1 MSNQYTPTYHRMWNR
16 DFTLLTIAELLLC
29 IACYMTI
36 PFLPFRLTTG
46 DNTSNELASIAVVV
60 FIAGICISG
69 FFGSWLIQHYRRN
82 KVYIVSTT
90 SLGAAILGLSL
101 FDNQHPIG
109 REIEVYTLLGVCFV
123 GGAVF
128 GTAKRVLS
136 CTLQIDKT
144 ESCNRTHAN
153 YTAIWISRLTV
164 IVGPILALL
173 LRDELRGTLFYVVG
187 AAAAVVAALLV
198 MCVKFPFRA
207 PEEGTHLLSIDRF
220 FLPQGWNVALVIT
233 LMTAS
238 LGIMMTTRMAID
250 FCASILVG
258 FVAATLLLHF
268 PAVKTARY
276 ASVVG
281 CLIATVAILLMLVH
295 DDTFDTTLKPVL
307 FGLGI
312 AISSSE
318 QLYKLLDHCN
328 HCQRST
334 AESTYFLS
342 SDGGLFL
349 GIAVGWLLSTTLKPA
364 EHVVLALLVVA
375 TIICLLNMLVK
386 KKRAEYH
393 A

>member
-1 MSNQYTPTYHRMWNR
+1 MWNR

-46 DNTSNELASIAVVV
+46 DNASNELASIAVVV

-198 MCVKFPFRA
+198 MCVNFPFRA

-349 GIAVGWLLSTTLKPA
+349 GIAVGWLLSTAVKPA

>member
-1 MSNQYTPTYHRMWNR
+1 MNNQYTPTYHRMWNR

-36 PFLPFRLTTG
+36 PFLPLRLTIG
-46 DNTSNELASIAVVV
+46 DNASDKLASTTAIA
-60 FIAGICISG
+60 FIVGVCISG

-82 KVYIVSTT
+82 KVYIVSTA
-90 SLGAAILGLSL
+90 SLGATILGLSM
-101 FDNQHPIG
+101 FDNQQPIG
-109 REIEVYTLLGVCFV
+109 REIEIYTLLGICFV
-123 GGAVF
+123 GGAMF

-173 LRDELRGTLFYVVG
+173 LRNELHGTLFYAVG
-187 AAAAVVAALLV
+187 AVVAVVAAVLV

-238 LGIMMTTRMAID
+238 LGIMMTTRMTIE
-250 FCASILVG
+250 FCASVLIG
-258 FVAATLLLHF
+258 FVVATLLLHF
-268 PAVKTARY
+268 PAIKTARY
-276 ASVVG
+276 TSVAG
-281 CLIATVAILLMLVH
+281 CLIAVVATLLMLVH
-295 DDTFDTTLKPVL
+295 DDMLDTTFKPIL

-349 GIAVGWLLSTTLKPA
+349 GIAVGCQLATAVKPA
-364 EHVVLALLVVA
+364 GHVVLALLVMA

>member
-1 MSNQYTPTYHRMWNR
+1 MWNR

-46 DNTSNELASIAVVV
+46 DNASNELASIAVVV

-101 FDNQHPIG
+101 FDNQCPIG

-281 CLIATVAILLMLVH
+281 CLIATIAILLMLVH

-349 GIAVGWLLSTTLKPA
+349 GIAVGWLLSTALKPA